1 MIIYIVEMDINKLNE
16 AMITLQSEVQYIN
29 NKILNEKDIK
39 LQKFMIKQVNQ
50 INNVLS
56 KIVEI
61 KTNISTYRD

>member
-1 MIIYIVEMDINKLNE
+1 MDINKLNE

>member
-1 MIIYIVEMDINKLNE
+1 MIIYIVKMDINKLNE
-16 AMITLQSEVQYIN
+16 AMQTLQSEVQYIN

-39 LQKFMIKQVNQ
+39 LQKFMIKQVTQ